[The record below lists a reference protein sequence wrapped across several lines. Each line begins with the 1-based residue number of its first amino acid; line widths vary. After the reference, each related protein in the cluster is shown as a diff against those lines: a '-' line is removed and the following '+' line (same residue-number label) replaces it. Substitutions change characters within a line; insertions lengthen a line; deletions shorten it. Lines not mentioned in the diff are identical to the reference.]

1 MFLIDKISWIT
12 RLSPWFLLLES
23 RCFLLNTKVTIL
35 KTNTHLKIA
44 AISMVIAIA
53 LGAMGAHYLKE
64 TLELPAD
71 KLDSWKTGVL
81 YQVIHSLSVFIVIL
95 LANTFKIDKVGAVI
109 NLFLLGMLLFSGS
122 IYLLTLNYV
131 WQIDALKLLGPI
143 TPIGGLLF
151 ISGWVLLF
159 FRLKK

>member
-1 MFLIDKISWIT
+1 MKPHKHFKL
-12 RLSPWFLLLES
+12 
-23 RCFLLNTKVTIL
+23 
-35 KTNTHLKIA
+35 A

-64 TLELPAD
+64 TLGLPVD

-81 YQVIHSLSVFIVIL
+81 YQVIHSLSIFIVIL
-95 LANTFKIDKVGAVI
+95 LATIFKIDKVGAVI
-109 NLFLLGMLLFSGS
+109 NLFFIGILLFSGS
-122 IYLLTLNYV
+122 IYLLTLNYI
-131 WQIDALKLLGPI
+131 WQIDALKFLGPI

-151 ISGWVLLF
+151 ITGWFLLF

>member
-1 MFLIDKISWIT
+1 
-12 RLSPWFLLLES
+12 
-23 RCFLLNTKVTIL
+23 V
-35 KTNTHLKIA
+35 KTNKYLKIT
-44 AISMVIAIA
+44 AISMVIAIV

-64 TLELPAD
+64 TLELPND

-81 YQVIHSLSVFIVIL
+81 YQVIHSLSIFIVLL
-95 LANTFKIDKVGAVI
+95 LATTFKIDKVGAVI
-109 NLFLLGMLLFSGS
+109 NLFLLGMVLFSGS

-131 WQIDALKLLGPI
+131 WQIDALTLLGPI